1 MTGTEHIVTHR
12 LQARAPVRAG
22 SAQGLFS
29 RGMVVPMKSV
39 ASNGALVRSAML
51 GVTMAVAVSV
61 PALGAQSEQTP
72 EQTRAPLVS
81 ERDRTSYSVGVTTG
95 RTLRTADGAEVDADV
110 FMRGLKDGL
119 SGAKLE
125 IPERQMQQL
134 LGRFQQELRQKIAAS
149 RGRAI
154 AQNRLKADQFFAENK
169 TREGVVTLA
178 SGVQYR
184 ILKAGAGPLPK
195 EEDVV
200 TCNYRGTLLSG
211 VEFDGTENGHPASL
225 TVGSLIAGWK
235 EALKLMPVG
244 SHWQLYVPPA
254 LAYGER
260 GVGAEIAP
268 NEALV
273 FDVELLSTKLSSD

>member
-1 MTGTEHIVTHR
+1 MESMARRGARVRGAVAGVMTGV
-12 LQARAPVRAG
+12 LMA
-22 SAQGLFS
+22 
-29 RGMVVPMKSV
+29 
-39 ASNGALVRSAML
+39 SAM
-51 GVTMAVAVSV
+51 A
-61 PALGAQSEQTP
+61 AQTEPGKDQDK
-72 EQTRAPLVS
+72 APLAG
-81 ERDRTSYSVGVTTG
+81 ERERISYSVGVTTG
-95 RTLRTADGAEVDADV
+95 RALRTADGAEVDADV

-149 RGRAI
+149 RSRAI
-154 AQNRLKADQFFAENK
+154 AENRLKADRFFAENK
-169 TREGVVTLA
+169 TREGVITLA

-184 ILKAGAGPLPK
+184 ILKAGTGPLPK

-200 TCNYRGTLLSG
+200 MCNYRGTLLNG
-211 VEFDGTENGHPASL
+211 VEFDSTEDGHPTSL
-225 TVGSLIAGWK
+225 KVGSLIAGWK

-244 SHWQLYVPPA
+244 SHWKLYVPPA

-260 GVGAEIAP
+260 GVGADIAP

-273 FDVELLSTKLSSD
+273 FDVELLSTKLASD